1 MVKEF
6 LTLLC
11 FYMIVNRENLLMI
24 IHMRNRTIGLFLLI
38 FAFYCSNAFANVK
51 MVAMVNGELI
61 SSLDLERYIAISK
74 FFYHVDSDVAK
85 DIALDSLI
93 DEYIWKQEA
102 EKLKVVVSEQE
113 ILDAVNQ
120 LFVMKGSNH
129 KENHNNDFKSYTEQQ
144 GLDYDMLIQHVKSKL
159 LWNKILM
166 LKVVPYISVSNKE
179 ILDSQDTMLS
189 PNGLN
194 IFVHIQ
200 EIVLPVGL
208 SDNNVTDVIRSL
220 HDGISID
227 NIKKRVEGLLFEETS
242 INLKDIDIVLANQLL
257 NAKVNDLI
265 GPIKTEYGN
274 LVIKLLNRFEINREF
289 ANSSVNLQ
297 QMYLDVQESKKY
309 VDQISLLKTKAKCEN
324 FQNIAA
330 ELGLPKP
337 LSFVAKV
344 KDLSVKIQSNLQSLD
359 IGSIVEVTNNDA
371 VNIIMLCNVT
381 KGKADDTSVSDVNMI
396 KQKLYMEKL
405 TIQSEYLLSTLK
417 KSSLIEKYN

>member
-1 MVKEF
+1 
-6 LTLLC
+6 
-11 FYMIVNRENLLMI
+11 MI

-189 PNGLN
+189 PNGLS

-200 EIVLPVGL
+200 EIVLPIGL

-257 NAKVNDLI
+257 NAKVNDVI

-274 LVIKLLNRFEINREF
+274 LIIKLLNRFEINREF

-359 IGSIVEVTNNDA
+359 MGSIVEVTNNDA

-405 TIQSEYLLSTLK
+405 TMQSEYLLSTLK